1 MLFVLLGPSGSGKT
15 TQAKKLA
22 EFPGFHK
29 IITATTRP
37 KRAGEK
43 DGRDY
48 YFLSDELYDEKLN
61 RGELLAPT
69 KIHGARYG
77 IPKEDLLSLA
87 RSKMRHGVVVL
98 DDRGAKELQ
107 TLGAVTI
114 FLTLPEKERHR
125 RLDLRREKGRFRKE
139 IVDFSADY
147 TLSSEG
153 TIEEVFRSIKSCV
166 EKHL

>member
-15 TQAKKLA
+15 TQAEKLA
-22 EFPGFHK
+22 ELPGFRK

-37 KRAGEK
+37 KRPGEV

-48 YFLSDELYDEKLN
+48 YFLSEKVYVEKLN

-77 IPKEDLLSLA
+77 IPKEDLTSLA
-87 RSKMRHGVVVL
+87 WSKNRHGVVVL

-114 FLTLPEKERHR
+114 ALTLPEKERHR
-125 RLDLRREKGRFRKE
+125 RLDLRREKGRFRRE

-147 TLSSEG
+147 SLSSVG
-153 TIEEVFRSIKSCV
+153 TVEEVFHSIRICV

>member
-22 EFPGFHK
+22 ELPDFRK

-37 KRAGEK
+37 KRAEEK

-107 TLGAVTI
+107 SLGAVTI

>member
-87 RSKMRHGVVVL
+87 RSKNRHGVVVL

-107 TLGAVTI
+107 PLGAVTI

-139 IVDFSADY
+139 NLDFTADY

-153 TIEEVFRSIKSCV
+153 TVEEVFRSIKNSI
-166 EKHL
+166 EHSL

>member
-15 TQAKKLA
+15 TQAEKLA
-22 EFPGFHK
+22 ELPGFHK

-37 KRAGEK
+37 MRAGEV

-77 IPKEDLLSLA
+77 IPKEDLVSLA
-87 RSKMRHGVVVL
+87 RSKHRHGVVVL
-98 DDRGAKELQ
+98 DDHGAKELQ

-114 FLTLPEKERHR
+114 ALTLPEKERHR
-125 RLDLRREKGRFRKE
+125 RLNLRREKGRFRRE
-139 IVDFSADY
+139 IMVFSADY
-147 TLSSEG
+147 NLSSEG
-153 TIEEVFRSIKSCV
+153 TIEEVFRSIRSCV

>member
-15 TQAKKLA
+15 TQAEKLA
-22 EFPGFHK
+22 ELPGFHK

-37 KRAGEK
+37 MRPGEV

-48 YFLSDELYDEKLN
+48 YFLSEKVYDEKLN

-77 IPKEDLLSLA
+77 IPKEDLTSLA
-87 RSKMRHGVVVL
+87 RSKTRHGVVVL

-107 TLGAVTI
+107 SLGAVTLS
-114 FLTLPEKERHR
+114 LTLPEKERHR
-125 RLDLRREKGRFRKE
+125 RLNLRREKGRYRKE
-139 IVDFSADY
+139 VVDFTADF
-147 TLSSEG
+147 TISSED
-153 TIEEVFRSIKSCV
+153 TVEEVFKSIKSRI

>member
-15 TQAKKLA
+15 TQAEKLA
-22 EFPGFHK
+22 ELPGFHK

-37 KRAGEK
+37 MRAGEK

-77 IPKEDLLSLA
+77 IPKEDLVSLA
-87 RSKMRHGVVVL
+87 RSKHRHGVVVL
-98 DDRGAKELQ
+98 DDHGAKELQ
-107 TLGAVTI
+107 ALGAVTI
-114 FLTLPEKERHR
+114 ALTLPEKERHR
-125 RLDLRREKGRFRKE
+125 RLDLRREKGRFRRE
-139 IVDFSADY
+139 IMVFSADY
-147 TLSSEG
+147 NLSSEG
-153 TIEEVFRSIKSCV
+153 TIEEVFRSIRSCV

>member
-15 TQAKKLA
+15 TQAEKLA
-22 EFPGFHK
+22 ELPGFHK
-29 IITATTRP
+29 IITATTRHMRP
-37 KRAGEK
+37 GEE

-48 YFLSDELYDEKLN
+48 YFLSEKMYDEKFS

-77 IPKEDLLSLA
+77 IPKEDLVSLA
-87 RSKMRHGVVVL
+87 RSKNRHGVVVL

-107 TLGAVTI
+107 TLGAVTLS
-114 FLTLPEKERHR
+114 LTLPEKERHR

-139 IVDFSADY
+139 VVDFTADY

-153 TIEEVFRSIKSCV
+153 SVEEVFRSIKSSI
-166 EKHL
+166 EKYL